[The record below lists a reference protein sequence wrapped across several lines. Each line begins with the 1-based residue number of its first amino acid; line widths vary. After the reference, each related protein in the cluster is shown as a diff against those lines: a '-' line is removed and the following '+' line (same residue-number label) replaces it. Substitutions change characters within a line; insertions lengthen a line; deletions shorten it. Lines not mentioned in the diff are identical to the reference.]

1 MEGRGVSE
9 SVGCP
14 SLPKP
19 RRVHRTPFGP
29 SHPGPP
35 HPSGVHATPCGCAS
49 GGETASRQDTGRC
62 AVRRRCQGASRSI
75 PGGGKRRVV
84 YRVSG
89 PTGGQRCRARQNAR
103 EWVDRWRSRRA
114 ALENHQDLRR
124 PFSSSGCC
132 ADPLRG
138 RDAELAC
145 PSRTSSR
152 PSTPWDRPPH
162 RPDPAPPGT
171 ARHIVPTQHPLA
183 PPATSS
189 RCPSGGQVCGTGQVC
204 PHRTCGAA
212 QVSGGQVCGA
222 AQVSGGQ
229 GGRSVSRNPSTIAA
243 YGGMIDLAIRRGSCA
258 SPATWDGQPKVPPAK
273 AGMRSLRPKAGDNQV
288 SVGNRDLRRCR
299 GFLLSRHPVQLTTG
313 SSQTIHPR
321 VAPLPACKAKAT
333 HLGEAT

>member
-1 MEGRGVSE
+1 
-9 SVGCP
+9 
-14 SLPKP
+14 
-19 RRVHRTPFGP
+19 
-29 SHPGPP
+29 
-35 HPSGVHATPCGCAS
+35 
-49 GGETASRQDTGRC
+49 
-62 AVRRRCQGASRSI
+62 
-75 PGGGKRRVV
+75 
-84 YRVSG
+84 
-89 PTGGQRCRARQNAR
+89 
-103 EWVDRWRSRRA
+103 
-114 ALENHQDLRR
+114 
-124 PFSSSGCC
+124 
-132 ADPLRG
+132 
-138 RDAELAC
+138 
-145 PSRTSSR
+145 
-152 PSTPWDRPPH
+152 
-162 RPDPAPPGT
+162 
-171 ARHIVPTQHPLA
+171 
-183 PPATSS
+183 
-189 RCPSGGQVCGTGQVC
+189 VCGTGQVC